1 MTPDSPVPAQK
12 PGSAELDVE
21 ALMRE
26 LDAKDRR
33 TAALEQENRML
44 RLELRLLRIKHF
56 GASSEKMSDGQLE
69 LMESEP
75 SVEKDEIEK

>member
-44 RLELRLLRIKHF
+44 RLERIHAAKAIYRT
-56 GASSEKMSDGQLE
+56 GA
-69 LMESEP
+69 
-75 SVEKDEIEK
+75 